1 MKYGKKKKIVKIED
15 PIKMINDCIL
25 GLNEIKKKIYKD
37 NEDVV
42 REYYSSDELDEY
54 VNWGLNFK
62 VTDFVR

>member
-1 MKYGKKKKIVKIED
+1 MKYCKKKKVVKMED

-25 GLNEIKKKIYKD
+25 GLSEIKKKIYKD
-37 NEDVV
+37 DEEVI
-42 REYYSSDELDEY
+42 REYYTTDELDEY

>member
-1 MKYGKKKKIVKIED
+1 MKYSKKKKVVKIED

-25 GLNEIKKKIYKD
+25 GLSEVKKKIYKN
-37 NEDVV
+37 NEEEVKA
-42 REYYSSDELDEY
+42 YYTSDELDEY